1 MRARRGL
8 RQGAA
13 AAACPCAGAAPSA
26 SLCRPLPAADAATR
40 RREGC
45 NAVEL
50 RNLGRSGLRVSAI
63 GLGCNNFGGR
73 IDLEASRAV
82 VHAALDAGI
91 TLFDTAD
98 VYGERG
104 GSETALGEILGPR
117 RKDIVLATKF
127 GMPMD
132 DAGALK
138 GGSRR
143 YIMAAVE
150 ASLRRLRT
158 DWIDLYQLHQP
169 DPLTPI
175 EETLRA
181 LEDLTRAGK
190 IRYAGC
196 SNLPAWQVVDAVW
209 TARAGGM
216 AGFVSCQ
223 DEVSLVVR
231 RHEAELMPAMRAHG
245 LGLLPYFPLA
255 SGLLTGK
262 YRRNAALPPGA
273 RLTKTQRLADKYLT
287 DENWALAEKLGDF
300 AESRGRTLLELA
312 FSWLL
317 ARPPISSVI
326 AGATTPEQ
334 VKANVA
340 AGGWAL
346 GAAELEEVDR
356 IAAAARAP
364 A

>member
-1 MRARRGL
+1 M
-8 RQGAA
+8 
-13 AAACPCAGAAPSA
+13 
-26 SLCRPLPAADAATR
+26 
-40 RREGC
+40 EI
-45 NAVEL
+45 
-50 RNLGRSGLRVSAI
+50 RNLGTSGLRVSAI

-73 IDLEASRAV
+73 IDLEASRQV

-91 TLFDTAD
+91 TLLDTAD

-104 GSETALGEILGPR
+104 GSETVLGEILGPR

-127 GMPMD
+127 GMAMD
-132 DAGALK
+132 DAGVKK

-150 ASLRRLRT
+150 DSLRRLRT
-158 DWIDLYQLHQP
+158 DWIDLYQLHTT

-181 LEDLTRAGK
+181 LDDLIRAGK
-190 IRYAGC
+190 VRYIGC
-196 SNLPAWQVVDAVW
+196 SNLPAWEVVEAAW
-209 TARAGGM
+209 TAKTCGLNL
-216 AGFVSCQ
+216 FVSCQ

-231 RHEAELMPAMRAHG
+231 KHEAELMPAMRQYG

-262 YRRNAALPPGA
+262 YRRNATMPADA

-287 DENWALAEKLGDF
+287 DRNWAVAEKLGDF
-300 AESRGRTLLELA
+300 AEARGHTLLELA

-317 ARPPISSVI
+317 AKPPVTSVI
-326 AGATTPEQ
+326 AGATKPEQ
-334 VKANVA
+334 IQANVA
-340 AGGWAL
+340 AGGWKL
-346 GAAELEEVDR
+346 TAEDLAEIDA
-356 IAAAARAP
+356 ITG
-364 A
+364 